1 MRSAVL
7 FCYLVSFGLQ
17 AAPQFSAEQCQQL
30 NAERLQIQKKL
41 RQPYGETQGRK
52 MQQRLE
58 ELNRIL
64 HRHCQKPVKDGVL
77 NTPLSVG
84 H

>member
-1 MRSAVL
+1 MRNAVL

-41 RQPYGETQGRK
+41 RQPYDEAQGRK

-58 ELNRIL
+58 ELSRIL
-64 HRHCQKPVKDGVL
+64 HRHCQKPVKDGAK
-77 NTPLSVG
+77 PAP
-84 H
+84 

>member
-1 MRSAVL
+1 MR
-7 FCYLVSFGLQ
+7 YLLLVYGLLSLQLQ
-17 AAPQFSAEQCQQL
+17 AAPQFSLEQCQQL

-41 RQPYGETQGRK
+41 RQPYDETQGRK

-58 ELNRIL
+58 ELSRIL
-64 HRHCQKPVKDGVL
+64 NRHCKKPVKDGVS
-77 NTPLSVG
+77 NTPLSAG